1 MYSSCANSTCR
12 LTFTRGGVLGED
24 VQITAVRST
33 TLTLAASSNARRCDG
48 GRSSSTIIVS
58 VFLTRHDVGNLLG
71 FAGTNVRGCIRLGAM
86 LQQTIAYHRTGGFGE
101 RRQLSQ

>member
-1 MYSSCANSTCR
+1 MHGA
-12 LTFTRGGVLGED
+12 V
-24 VQITAVRST
+24 TAAGNRI
-33 TLTLAASSNARRCDG
+33 G
-48 GRSSSTIIVS
+48 
-58 VFLTRHDVGNLLG
+58 FLTRHDAGNLLG